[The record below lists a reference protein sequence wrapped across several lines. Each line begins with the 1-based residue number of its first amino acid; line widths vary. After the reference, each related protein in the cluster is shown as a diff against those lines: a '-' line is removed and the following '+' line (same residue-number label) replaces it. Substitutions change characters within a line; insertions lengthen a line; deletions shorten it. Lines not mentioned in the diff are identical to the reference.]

1 MSTAALLHEP
11 TTTEYASTDGI
22 DCLTRYL
29 DEIGRYPLLTR
40 ADEVRLARMIEAG
53 DHGARTRLIEAN
65 LRLVVTIARGYAGRG
80 VDLLDLI
87 QEGNLG
93 LMAAADRFDWRQDVK
108 FSTYAAWWIRRGIAR
123 VVSRDAGPVRL
134 PERIVRVAPQVR
146 NAERTLEQR
155 LARTPT
161 VAEIA
166 ETCGLAERLV
176 EDVQRAARAAC
187 SISEP
192 LAGRDVTLAET
203 LHDTSVGD
211 PGASLLEAETQA
223 GLAAALEKLPE
234 RSRTVISL
242 RFGLDGSEPQT
253 LTEVAET
260 VGLSRERVRQVE
272 AKTLRDLAYRAT
284 REGALLAA

>member
-1 MSTAALLHEP
+1 MTAAALLDEP
-11 TTTEYASTDGI
+11 TATEFASPGAVDS
-22 DCLTRYL
+22 LTRYL

-40 ADEVRLARMIEAG
+40 ADEVRLAKMIEAG
-53 DHGARTRLIEAN
+53 DRGARTRLIESN
-65 LRLVVTIARGYAGRG
+65 LRLVVAIARGYAGRG
-80 VDLLDLI
+80 VDMLDLI

-93 LMAAADRFDWRQDVK
+93 LIAAAERFDWRQDVK

-123 VVSRDAGPVRL
+123 TVSRDAGPVRL
-134 PERIVRVAPQVR
+134 PERIVKVAPQVR
-146 NAERTLEQR
+146 NAERMLEQR
-155 LARTPT
+155 LSRTPT

-166 ETCGLAERLV
+166 ETCGIAERLV
-176 EDVQRAARAAC
+176 EDVQRASRAAF
-187 SISEP
+187 SLSEP
-192 LAGRDVTLAET
+192 LAGTEVTLAET
-203 LHDTSVGD
+203 LHDANIDD
-211 PGASLLEAETQA
+211 PGASLFEAETHA
-223 GLAAALEKLPE
+223 GLTAVLEKLPE

-242 RFGLDGSEPQT
+242 RYGLDGAEPQT